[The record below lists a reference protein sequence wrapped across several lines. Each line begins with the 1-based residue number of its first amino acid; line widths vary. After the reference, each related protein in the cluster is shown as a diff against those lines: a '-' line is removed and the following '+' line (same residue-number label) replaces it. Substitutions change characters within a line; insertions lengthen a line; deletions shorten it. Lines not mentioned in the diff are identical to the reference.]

1 MSTNTIITL
10 ANKQN
15 EKAKRTSIAADVI
28 QARANHIA
36 PLIGYAID
44 DAKQG
49 ITPQMAREN
58 IAIGAGFAVKSVY
71 DKAVKA
77 TGKAK
82 KAQEK
87 RVHSK
92 PQPFNVKAT
101 ALSLYKKQSKA
112 EIRALIAELQAL
124 IG

>member
-15 EKAKRTSIAADVI
+15 EQAKHLDCSEVIPTRADWIA
-28 QARANHIA
+28 QG
-36 PLIGYAID
+36 IGYSID
-44 DAKQG
+44 DRKQG
-49 ITPQMAREN
+49 IDDKTAREN
-58 IAIGAGFAVKSVY
+58 IVTKAPRMVENEFNNEVKKQS
-71 DKAVKA
+71 
-77 TGKAK
+77 GNK
-82 KAQEK
+82 KSQEK

-92 PQPFNVKAT
+92 PAPFNVKAT

-112 EIRALIAELQAL
+112 EIKALIAELQAF